1 MIDACLVLA
10 DSPGA
15 LTELCGISTLER
27 LLRTLV
33 RCGIARATVLSS
45 TPKVIAEQLARPSWP
60 RAGMDL
66 TLRTR
71 ANGGLRLEQ
80 IVDVWPN
87 SAKLLLVVPAD
98 AVFDVRLFRLLVSQS
113 GPAVLVDSAAPVRL
127 QPLVASTPNTNRG
140 KICGPSV
147 LRRDWAQ
154 EQPRKHSGLER
165 ALRSGL
171 ENNTLAAL
179 DVAAQPSY
187 SLEMRRD
194 LRPLWFPASS
204 PSQKKLAERLLLHS
218 TQKGMPDLP
227 AWVHAPIEN
236 FLIARLCKTP
246 ITPNQLTVFCNA
258 VAWVTTILFATGQLA
273 WGMAL
278 ALIVGV
284 LDGLDGKQARVKVET
299 TRAGKLEHW
308 FDAIFEWS
316 WWTALAYHFQV
327 SGHLPGAFRYWLL
340 LLLAE
345 AIDGFAKGSVYF
357 TTGKTIDELGT
368 FERLVRLLG
377 GRRNIYVWILTVGL
391 LLGAPAK
398 AFVLMAWLEA
408 ATALVHLPRAA
419 WVLFRR
425 GLGQ

>member
-1 MIDACLVLA
+1 
-10 DSPGA
+10 
-15 LTELCGISTLER
+15 
-27 LLRTLV
+27 
-33 RCGIARATVLSS
+33 
-45 TPKVIAEQLARPSWP
+45 
-60 RAGMDL
+60 
-66 TLRTR
+66 
-71 ANGGLRLEQ
+71 
-80 IVDVWPN
+80 
-87 SAKLLLVVPAD
+87 
-98 AVFDVRLFRLLVSQS
+98 
-113 GPAVLVDSAAPVRL
+113 
-127 QPLVASTPNTNRG
+127 
-140 KICGPSV
+140 
-147 LRRDWAQ
+147 
-154 EQPRKHSGLER
+154 
-165 ALRSGL
+165 
-171 ENNTLAAL
+171 
-179 DVAAQPSY
+179 
-187 SLEMRRD
+187 MRRD

-218 TQKGMPDLP
+218 TQKGVPDLP

-299 TRAGKLEHW
+299 TGAGKIEHW

-398 AFVLMAWLEA
+398 AFVLMAWLET

-419 WVLFRR
+419 WVLFHRR